1 MGDWEMAAR
10 NWRVSGMQTL
20 YGVEGNISLLS
31 TSGTVELSTTWP
43 STVGPS
49 IFGPIDGAGGVV
61 VRAVEVVG
69 GTEYDRYR
77 LKDGATLHLQAGLD
91 AALTLTNVG
100 NIAYCT
106 FNFGAT
112 APSV

>member
-43 STVGPS
+43 SIAGPS
-49 IFGPIDGAGGVV
+49 ISGPLNGSGGIVV
-61 VRAVEVVG
+61 KATEVAG

-77 LKDGATLHLQAGLD
+77 LKDGATLHLQSDLD
-91 AALTLTNVG
+91 ASLTLTNVG
-100 NIAYCT
+100 DKAYIT
-106 FNFGAT
+106 FNLGAT
-112 APSV
+112 APSA